1 MDVVRFSVATPSECY
16 NAAVVRVLALISEAL
31 SLICDGMGRP
41 ACTCAFADS
50 DKII

>member
-1 MDVVRFSVATPSECY
+1 MELFAIPRSIFPKRC
-16 NAAVVRVLALISEAL
+16 EAL